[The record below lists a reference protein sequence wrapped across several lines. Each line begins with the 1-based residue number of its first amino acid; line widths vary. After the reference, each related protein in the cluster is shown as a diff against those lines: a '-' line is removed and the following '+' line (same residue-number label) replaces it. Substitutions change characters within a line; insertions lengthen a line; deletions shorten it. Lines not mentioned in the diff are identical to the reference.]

1 LQDFKRIIEVYVFSL
16 PVAVVTVTGVA
27 DHSGFPWNCLKT
39 VAGTGVAGYSGFP
52 LNALKTR
59 ANGGEKMM
67 MVKMNWVCI
76 YIYFLDPIVQSEKI

>member
-39 VAGTGVAGYSGFP
+39 VAGTGVAGYSGSP

-59 ANGGEKMM
+59 ENGGGEKVM
-67 MVKMNWVCI
+67 MVKMNWVYI
-76 YIYFLDPIVQSEKI
+76 YILFGSYSAK